1 MFNFYDYKRLSPP
14 SKNLATRYFA
24 SFVQNIT
31 DSKNP
36 YQVTKK
42 LLYAEDGSK
51 SALTQ
56 KYNLN
61 KLFYKKRDGEVI
73 GREGVVRNIEQKL
86 QEQLHIEIDLMYS
99 TICHPIWQL
108 LDTPYTEANINSILL
123 SLPPDISSKCIAR
136 TTSGNIKRKHP
147 YGKTVHALSE
157 QDSLDALTYLLILTY
172 EKVHDTEYASLCTE
186 QIAATKMFM
195 RMAMTLPL
203 SPITADLYYRIS
215 DWLGA
220 DESDNESFYPVP
232 MGFYSKQAI
241 DFDGAIQ
248 CYHYWLQLAL
258 EIGLIEDTY
267 HHKMAF
273 LKSIDHS
280 LAGELNVDLKD
291 MHDYK
296 LGTTPYLEKILNR
309 MSDYLS

>member
-1 MFNFYDYKRLSPP
+1 MLNFHDYKRLSRP
-14 SKNLATRYFA
+14 SKSLATRYFA
-24 SFVQNIT
+24 SFIQNIT
-31 DSKNP
+31 ESKNP

-51 SALTQ
+51 SALT
-56 KYNLN
+56 KKHNLN

-86 QEQLHIEIDLMYS
+86 QKQLHVEIDLMYS

-123 SLPPDISSKCIAR
+123 SLPPAISSKGIAR

-172 EKVHDTEYASLCTE
+172 EKVHNPEYASLCTE
-186 QIAATKMFM
+186 LISTTKMFM

-203 SPITADLYYRIS
+203 SPIAADLYYRIAN
-215 DWLGA
+215 WLNA
-220 DESDNESFYPVP
+220 DESDNESFYLVP

-280 LAGELNVDLKD
+280 LAGKLTEDLQD
-291 MHDYK
+291 MHDYQI
-296 LGTTPYLEKILNR
+296 GTTSYLEKILKR
-309 MSDYLS
+309 MSYYLA